1 MRHWGRG
8 LTALIFA
15 LLAAAPA
22 SAEVGTENV
31 VGTICGIIET
41 SAHAQNVPVGFL
53 TRLIWQ
59 ESNFQTH
66 AVSPAGAQGIAQF
79 MPGTATARGLADP
92 FDPEQAIPKSA
103 ALLAELKGQ
112 FGNWGLAAAAYN
124 AGPSRVARFV
134 KGDADLP
141 GETQDYVSIVTGH
154 AAQEWRGADAAKLT
168 DDAVFPGASCSE
180 IVAKFKVSQPTLFAH
195 SSFYAPWG
203 VQISGAFNKAAALRQ
218 YDRAKAQYVA
228 ILGDAQPM
236 ILAGRLRSRG
246 FRTFYRVRAGAP
258 TRAAAEAL
266 CGKLEKV
273 GGACVVLRS
282 S

>member
-103 ALLAELKGQ
+103 ALLSAIGGSRRRLRTPGRA
-112 FGNWGLAAAAYN
+112 GSRASSRATPICPARRRITSRSSAAM
-124 AGPSRVARFV
+124 RR
-134 KGDADLP
+134 
-141 GETQDYVSIVTGH
+141 
-154 AAQEWRGADAAKLT
+154 R
-168 DDAVFPGASCSE
+168 
-180 IVAKFKVSQPTLFAH
+180 
-195 SSFYAPWG
+195 
-203 VQISGAFNKAAALRQ
+203 SGA
-218 YDRAKAQYVA
+218 
-228 ILGDAQPM
+228 
-236 ILAGRLRSRG
+236 
-246 FRTFYRVRAGAP
+246 AP
-258 TRAAAEAL
+258 TPP
-266 CGKLEKV
+266 
-273 GGACVVLRS
+273 S
-282 S
+282 